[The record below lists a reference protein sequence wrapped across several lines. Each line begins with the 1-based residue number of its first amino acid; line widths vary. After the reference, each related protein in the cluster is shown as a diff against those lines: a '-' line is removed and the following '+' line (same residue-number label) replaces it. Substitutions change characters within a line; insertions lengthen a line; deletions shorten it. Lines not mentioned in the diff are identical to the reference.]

1 MAMRYN
7 PLTAIIIN
15 DAINLMEEMAK
26 MGIKQTL
33 SKGLKG
39 IGKARIQVSHGAIIT
54 YSALLLILFI
64 AFTVRV
70 MPIRWEIPSG
80 TLRLNEFDPYYQYEI
95 TNHMINNGLLSPYL
109 ENNGAGWTNYQ
120 QWYPGGL
127 NLGGSLPSLPMTT
140 AIAYDIV
147 HALGVNID
155 VMSFC
160 SLMAPLLGML
170 AVLIIYFIG
179 KDIGGKSAGL
189 LSALILALMPS
200 YIQRSSL
207 GFFDT
212 ETVGVLALLLFIYM
226 FLRAIDQN
234 KSFRSMVLYSLGS
247 AGALAYF
254 CAGWGAAYFLI
265 GLTSLFVFVLVL
277 MKRYSQRLLFSYSIT
292 FGLGLF
298 LAILVPTLAP
308 RYLASGVVLPVAGV
322 FVLLCIAEIL
332 RTKISVRTKTMIA
345 AAFLIVLVGG
355 FIALWQFGDIANL
368 AGKFTS
374 IIDPFTRSA
383 QPLIESVAEHR
394 ITAWGS
400 IYYELGIG
408 ILFFLVGMY
417 FTMKNPTNRNVF
429 LLLFGLTTLYFAS
442 SMVRLL
448 ILLAPAF
455 ALLATAGILGI
466 LKPFYT
472 LLREAG
478 STVTTKSK
486 RGLRKVGRDYS
497 AIVILIIFGLLVSS
511 FAFSP
516 QTGGTPRMYNS
527 AYTPITVTAAS
538 LPITPNEP
546 IPQWLNMLSW
556 TKSNLNG
563 TTVVSAWWDYGYW
576 LTLLGNVTSL
586 ADNATINATQ
596 IENIGYSFMANETQS
611 LKMLANYDAKY
622 VLVYVTLRIQ
632 QSSDGSYFVGYGNF
646 GDEGKWM
653 WMARISGGAR
663 TRFLDSGFMDNETSW
678 VDENSFGAYGNES
691 STATTFQWNAMGQNS
706 TIYKM
711 MGWAKQ
717 TWATRYNVTPDAAG
731 TEPTYFTLE
740 YFAGLEIDPTTAIQQ
755 YGTLIPMVCLYK
767 INWDAYNNA
776 TSTTAP

>member
-1 MAMRYN
+1 
-7 PLTAIIIN
+7 
-15 DAINLMEEMAK
+15 

-39 IGKARIQVSHGAIIT
+39 FGKVRIQVSHGSIIT

-70 MPIRWEIPSG
+70 LPIRWEIPSG

-147 HALGVNID
+147 SALGANID
-155 VMSFC
+155 LMSFC
-160 SLMAPLLGML
+160 SLMAPVLGML
-170 AVLIIYFIG
+170 AVLVIYFIG
-179 KDIGGKSAGL
+179 KDFGGKSAGL

-212 ETVGVLALLLFIYM
+212 ETVGVLALLLFIYL

-234 KSFRSMVLYSLGS
+234 RSFRSMVLYSLGA

-254 CAGWGAAYFLI
+254 SAGWGAAYFLI
-265 GLTSLFVFVLVL
+265 GLATLFVFVLVL
-277 MKRYSQRLLFSYSIT
+277 MKRYSQRLLLSYSIT

-298 LAILVPTLAP
+298 IAIGVPALSLH
-308 RYLASGVVLPVAGV
+308 YLTTGVVLPVVGV
-322 FVLLCIAEIL
+322 FVLLCIAELL
-332 RTKISVRTKTMIA
+332 RANITVRTKTMLA
-345 AAFLIVLVGG
+345 VAFLIVLVGG
-355 FIALWQFGDIANL
+355 FVFVWRFGDL
-368 AGKFTS
+368 TSMAGKFTS
-374 IIDPFTRSA
+374 VLDPFTRSA

-394 ITAWGS
+394 ISSWGS
-400 IYYELGIG
+400 VYYELGIG
-408 ILFFLVGMY
+408 ILFFLLGMY
-417 FTMKNPTNRNVF
+417 FALKNPTNRNVF

-455 ALLATAGILGI
+455 ALLASVGVLGM

-472 LLREAG
+472 LLGETG
-478 STVTTKSK
+478 SQVAKKSK
-486 RGLRKVGRDYS
+486 RSLQKVGREYS
-497 AIVILIIFGLLVSS
+497 VVAILIVFLLLVSS

-516 QTGGTPRMYNS
+516 QTGGRPRAFS
-527 AYTPITVTAAS
+527 AAYGPITVTAAS
-538 LPITPNEP
+538 LPITPNQP
-546 IPQWLNMLSW
+546 VSQWLDMLSW
-556 TKSNLNG
+556 TRSNLPG

-576 LTLLGNVTSL
+576 LTLLGNVTTL

-611 LKMLANYDAKY
+611 LKMQANYNASY
-622 VLVYVTLRIQ
+622 VLVFVTLYIQ
-632 QSSDGSYFVGYGNF
+632 QPSSSSGSYVVTYANF
-646 GDEGKWM
+646 GDEGKYA

-663 TRFLDSGFMDNETSW
+663 DRLLKAGYMNNQSAWTDEVAFGNRTLGIDWNDKNQNGQVDSGETSA
-678 VDENSFGAYGNES
+678 NLKG
-691 STATTFQWNAMGQNS
+691 MNS
-706 TIYKM
+706 TIYEM
-711 MGWAKQ
+711 MTWAKTAYANKYSQ
-717 TWATRYNVTPDAAG
+717 YGLTADVTG
-731 TEPTYFTLE
+731 TQPTYFTQE
-740 YFAGLEIDPTTAIQQ
+740 YFAGLELDPAVAYQQ
-755 YGTLIPMVCLYK
+755 YGGIVPMVCLYK
-767 INWDAYNNA
+767 IDWQKYYADMNA
-776 TSTTAP
+776 TTTG

>member
-1 MAMRYN
+1 
-7 PLTAIIIN
+7 
-15 DAINLMEEMAK
+15 

-33 SKGLKG
+33 SKALKG
-39 IGKARIQVSHGAIIT
+39 FGIPRLQVSHGAIIT

-70 MPIRWEIPSG
+70 LPIRWEIPQN

-95 TNHMINNGLLSPYL
+95 TNHMISNGLLSPYL
-109 ENNGAGWTNYQ
+109 ENNGAGWINYQ

-140 AIAYDIV
+140 AAAYDIV
-147 HALGVNID
+147 SALGVHID

-170 AVLIIYFIG
+170 AVLVIYFIG
-179 KDIGGKSAGL
+179 KDFAGKSAGL
-189 LSALILALMPS
+189 LAALILALMPS

-234 KSFRSMVLYSLGS
+234 RSLRSMVLYSLGA

-254 CAGWGAAYFLI
+254 SAGWGAAYFLI
-265 GLTSLFVFVLVL
+265 GLASLFVFVMVIIR
-277 MKRYSQRLLFSYSIT
+277 RYSQRLLFSYSIT

-298 LAILVPTLAP
+298 FAMMVPSLSP
-308 RYLASGVVLPVAGV
+308 HYLTTGVVLPVVAV
-322 FVLLCIAEIL
+322 FFVLLIAEL
-332 RTKISVRTKTMIA
+332 LLAQISNRTKTIVTVV
-345 AAFLIVLVGG
+345 FLVVLVSG
-355 FIALWQFGDIANL
+355 FAFVSAFGDITSI

-374 IIDPFTRSA
+374 VLDPFTRSA
-383 QPLIESVAEHR
+383 QPLIASVAEHR
-394 ITAWGS
+394 VSAWGS

-417 FTMKNPTNRNVF
+417 FALKNPTNRNVF
-429 LLLFGLTTLYFAS
+429 LLVFGITTLYFAS

-455 ALLATAGILGI
+455 ALLATIGVLGL

-472 LLREAG
+472 LLRETG
-478 STVTTKSK
+478 SQALVKSK
-486 RGLRKVGRDYS
+486 RRLQKVGKEYS
-497 AIVILIIFGLLVSS
+497 AIAILVVFVLLVSN

-516 QTGGTPRMYNS
+516 QTGGTPRVFDA
-527 AYTPITVTAAS
+527 AYSPITVTAAS
-538 LPITPNEP
+538 LPITPNQP
-546 IPQWLNMLSW
+546 VPQWLNMVTW
-556 TKSNLNG
+556 TKTNLPG

-596 IENIGYSFMANETQS
+596 IENIGYSFMAPENQS
-611 LKMLANYDAKY
+611 LKMLATYNASY
-622 VLVYVTLRIQ
+622 VLVFITLTFTQATDPNTGQATYKVT
-632 QSSDGSYFVGYGNF
+632 YANF
-646 GDEGKWM
+646 GDEGKWS
-653 WMARISGGAR
+653 WMARISGGAKD
-663 TRFLDSGFMDNETSW
+663 RFINESYMDSNLVWSNETSFGGYT
-678 VDENSFGAYGNES
+678 NS
-691 STATTFQWNAMGQNS
+691 TTGSGSVWQWSDMGTNS
-706 TIYKM
+706 TIYELM
-711 MGWAKQ
+711 S
-717 TWATRYNVTPDAAG
+717 WATQEYAAKYG
-731 TEPTYFTLE
+731 LAADTSIPKPTYFLDDTAGG
-740 YFAGLEIDPTTAIQQ
+740 YFAGMELDPNTA
-755 YGTLIPMVCLYK
+755 GTLYGGLVPLVCLYK
-767 INWDAYNNA
+767 IDWASYYNA
-776 TSTTAP
+776 TSTTG